1 MMSGAYFAVS
11 SLFVV
16 SANAATAAILAH
28 APHPL
33 MPANAPTAAI
43 LAQGPPPVMQANS
56 SAPALLA
63 YNSLSTV
70 FAHAAALTARASAE
84 SPHVLADVSSKS
96 LPDRIQVDLRSRLRV
111 SVKQIH
117 ALAVQI
123 VDQVLRKF
131 FFLTIEGV
139 RIHQAQQ
146 LWQIR

>member
-1 MMSGAYFAVS
+1 M
-11 SLFVV
+11 
-16 SANAATAAILAH
+16 
-28 APHPL
+28 
-33 MPANAPTAAI
+33 
-43 LAQGPPPVMQANS
+43 
-56 SAPALLA
+56 
-63 YNSLSTV
+63 